1 MSCRLRPGPDR
12 FCPRLERLE
21 CRTVPAVTIRLDY
34 RFDTSGFFDDSQRRE
49 ALERAA
55 SQIGPLL
62 NDQLTAIVPSGGN
75 TWQAS
80 FFNPSTGTTTVLQNP
95 VIPRDELLVFVG
107 AAPIGSVELGLASAG
122 GFSASGTKEWLN
134 TVRARGQTGALET
147 PKLDFAT
154 WGGMVTFNSTSPW
167 YFGADRPATNQYD
180 FTSVALHELMH
191 IVGFGLGEP
200 AFTRHVSGD
209 QFVGASV
216 VATVGGSVPVVG
228 NPADHW
234 ASGTR
239 FQGQVSPMVPS
250 LGAGEK
256 RSLTQLDYAALHDIG
271 WEVSGFP
278 PRSTGITQPRIP
290 IAVTPPGSPPGA
302 AVGEFTVGGG
312 TSTGSV
318 SYRYTSAGHL
328 VATPLPAS
336 TPAMTD
342 LRVVTADVTGD
353 GFPEQILGTGPGTS
367 SLVRIIDGRTGTEI
381 FRIQPFESEFTGG
394 IHVAAGDLTGDGVAE
409 LIVSPDVGGGPRIQV
424 YQVSTRRLLAD
435 LYGINDPEFRGGVR
449 TAVGD
454 INGDGKAD
462 LVVAAGAGGGP
473 RIAIFDGPSLL
484 TDSPVK
490 ILGDF
495 FALEERLRNGAYVA
509 VADLNGDGFAE
520 LIVGAAS
527 GGGPRVVAFSGRDLS
542 AHRPR
547 EVVNLFVGDTDSASG
562 VRVAAIDV
570 DADGWPD
577 IITGSEP
584 GGEGRVKVFAGRDL
598 LRGRHRPMFEL
609 QRDDW
614 IESGIFVG

>member
-1 MSCRLRPGPDR
+1 M
-12 FCPRLERLE
+12 
-21 CRTVPAVTIRLDY
+21 
-34 RFDTSGFFDDSQRRE
+34 
-49 ALERAA
+49 
-55 SQIGPLL
+55 
-62 NDQLTAIVPSGGN
+62 
-75 TWQAS
+75 
-80 FFNPSTGTTTVLQNP
+80 
-95 VIPRDELLVFVG
+95 
-107 AAPIGSVELGLASAG
+107 
-122 GFSASGTKEWLN
+122 
-134 TVRARGQTGALET
+134 
-147 PKLDFAT
+147 
-154 WGGMVTFNSTSPW
+154 
-167 YFGADRPATNQYD
+167 
-180 FTSVALHELMH
+180 
-191 IVGFGLGEP
+191 
-200 AFTRHVSGD
+200 
-209 QFVGASV
+209 
-216 VATVGGSVPVVG
+216 
-228 NPADHW
+228 
-234 ASGTR
+234 
-239 FQGQVSPMVPS
+239 
-250 LGAGEK
+250 
-256 RSLTQLDYAALHDIG
+256 
-271 WEVSGFP
+271 
-278 PRSTGITQPRIP
+278 
-290 IAVTPPGSPPGA
+290 
-302 AVGEFTVGGG
+302 GEFTVGGG

-598 LRGRHRPMFEL
+598 LRGRYRPMFEL